1 MREAIGGAWLY
12 YIFVV
17 MIMFIVSFLAIFLN
31 YMTAYRANN
40 HLISVLEQ
48 SEGIMPAGIE
58 QKLNASFNYS
68 SHFKTCYPDIQET
81 RDLHIARALQ
91 HRARQ
96 TLHLEEDTA
105 ETEDGEIERGIVGD
119 IFCAAQPIG
128 EERTDDDRRQRN
140 HKSPDETANE
150 RLAQYPAGRLEIVGA
165 DEVCHLN

>member
-58 QKLNASFNYS
+58 QKLNASFNYN
-68 SHFKTCYPDIQET
+68 SHFKTCYMTQGNGKGFIIRIATFMPVKIPLVDINLDIPVKNET
-81 RDLHIARALQ
+81 RTINCYGNGACPPGNVLSSLTNSYGTPKPCA
-91 HRARQ
+91 
-96 TLHLEEDTA
+96 
-105 ETEDGEIERGIVGD
+105 VGW
-119 IFCAAQPIG
+119 
-128 EERTDDDRRQRN
+128 
-140 HKSPDETANE
+140 
-150 RLAQYPAGRLEIVGA
+150 
-165 DEVCHLN
+165 